1 MKKKDIP
8 QDKSKLESMTKEVY
22 YVQDESGDYTTALSK
37 GWDVKSEALNVAW
50 SDIEERIKEA
60 RIKVEKGE
68 ASPILFF
75 MEYRLMDM
83 PILTGYTGFWK
94 WTIRRHMKP
103 HVFKKLS
110 QKKLQRYAEAFNV
123 TVDDLKQ
130 MNISN
135 ED

>member
-1 MKKKDIP
+1 MKEKDIP

-60 RIKVEKGE
+60 RAKVVEGE

-83 PILTGYTGFWK
+83 SILTGYTGFWK
-94 WTIRRHMKP
+94 WTIKRHLKP
-103 HVFKKLS
+103 QVFDKLS
-110 QKKLQRYAEAFNV
+110 QKKLQRYADAFNV
-123 TVDDLKQ
+123 TVDELKQ
-130 MNISN
+130 MKIS
-135 ED
+135 E

>member
-1 MKKKDIP
+1 
-8 QDKSKLESMTKEVY
+8 MTKEVY

-50 SDIEERIKEA
+50 NDIEERIKHA
-60 RIKVEKGE
+60 RARVEKGE

-94 WTIRRHMKP
+94 WTIKRHMKP
-103 HVFKKLS
+103 RVFNNLS

-123 TVDDLKQ
+123 TVDELKQ
-130 MNISN
+130 MKISD